1 MILVKEKSGNI
12 YSAFNHKR
20 DIDLLL
26 IEWHEAIKLI
36 LHKQTKQG
44 KAVCIKFLNENP
56 NLKDGDILYQ
66 GENTT
71 IAIEINPCECIVIIP
86 ENMLAAASLCYEIG
100 NRHLPLFY
108 EGDELLVP
116 YDVPLYNFLQ
126 GLGYSLKTEER
137 KLNNS
142 FQTTVLPHLQ
152 VGMADSLLNKIHNF
166 TTSL

>member
-1 MILVKEKSGNI
+1 MILVKEKLGNI

-20 DIDLLL
+20 DIDILL
-26 IEWHEAIKLI
+26 IEWHEARKRI

-66 GENTT
+66 DENTT
-71 IAIEINPCECIVIIP
+71 IVVEINPCECIVITP
-86 ENMLAAASLCYEIG
+86 GGMLQTSSICYEIG

-116 YDVPLYNFLQ
+116 YDAPLYNLLET
-126 GLGYSLKTEER
+126 LGHSLKTEER
-137 KLNNS
+137 KLNHS
-142 FQTTVLPHLQ
+142 FHTTVLPHLQ
-152 VGMADSLLNKIHNF
+152 VGMNDSLLNKIHHF